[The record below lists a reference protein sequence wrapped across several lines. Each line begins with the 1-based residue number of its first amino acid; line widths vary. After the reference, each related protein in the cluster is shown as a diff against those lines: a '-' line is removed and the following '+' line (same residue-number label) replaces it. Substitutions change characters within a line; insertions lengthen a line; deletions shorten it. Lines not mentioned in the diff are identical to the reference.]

1 MYKLIMYIGEIME
14 DQQKFEFIT
23 EKVKERPINKKK
35 LMRRTMLTVSMAVI
49 FGLIA
54 CLTFSLLEPIISN
67 WLHPQDQIE
76 KIEIPV
82 VSEEIL
88 PQDMM
93 VHDETTLEPSQ
104 EVIETIKDE
113 LELGTEEYQKL
124 YRNIHSLV
132 RKIQGAE
139 VTVTGVTW
147 EVDLFNAV
155 YENRDKRL
163 GYIFAQNS
171 TEIMILVESK
181 NVLDTENLEVTFVDG
196 SKVQGQ
202 IRGKDKNTG
211 LAVLVVEKQNM
222 SKSTLEVIGFLEL
235 GNSGLSTLLASPVIA
250 MGNPLG
256 NHSVVYGMITSVDR
270 VINMTDCN
278 YKLLTTDIYG
288 SKNAGG
294 ILIDLNGKV
303 VGIIN
308 QNFNEEETANLI
320 SAIGISEIKSALQRM
335 SNGLENNY
343 VGILGTDVPAKIV
356 TSKDIPAGVYV
367 KEIVM
372 DSPAMRGG
380 IQSGD
385 IIVGIN
391 EEKIT
396 SFADYLKILSECM
409 PGETKELILMRQSQD
424 VYKTVKAEVVIGV
437 FFFFP

>member
-67 WLHPQDQIE
+67 WLHPQAQIE

-139 VTVTGVTW
+139 VTVTGVTR

-320 SAIGISEIKSALQRM
+320 SAIGISEIKAALQRM

-396 SFADYLKILSECM
+396 SFADYLKILSECT

-424 VYKTVKAEVVIGV
+424 VYKTVKAEVVIGSMQ
-437 FFFFP
+437 

>member
-1 MYKLIMYIGEIME
+1 ME

-35 LMRRTMLTVSMAVI
+35 FMRRTILTVSMAVI

-67 WLHPQDQIE
+67 WLHPQDKIE

-93 VHDETTLEPSQ
+93 VHDETTLEPTQ

-113 LELGTEEYQKL
+113 LELGTAEYQKL

-139 VTVTGVTW
+139 VTVTGVTR

-171 TEIMILVESK
+171 TEIMIMAESK
-181 NVLDTENLEVTFVDG
+181 NVSDSEDLEVTFADG
-196 SKVQGQ
+196 SKVQGK

-222 SKSTLEVIGFLEL
+222 SKNTLETIEFLEL
-235 GNSGLSTLLASPVIA
+235 GSSDLSTLLASPVIA

-256 NHSVVYGMITSVDR
+256 NSSVVYGMITSIDR
-270 VINMTDCN
+270 VINMADCN

-320 SAIGISEIKSALQRM
+320 SALGISEIKSALQRM

-343 VGILGTDVPAKIV
+343 VGIMGTNVPAKIV
-356 TSKDIPAGVYV
+356 TTKDIPAGVYV
-367 KEIVM
+367 TEIVM

-385 IIVGIN
+385 IIVSMDKK
-391 EEKIT
+391 KIS
-396 SFADYLKILSECM
+396 SFADYIKILSECT
-409 PGETKELILMRQSQD
+409 PGDTKEVVLMRQSQEI
-424 VYKTVKAEVVIGV
+424 YKTAEVEVVIESLQ
-437 FFFFP
+437 

>member
-1 MYKLIMYIGEIME
+1 ME

-35 LMRRTMLTVSMAVI
+35 FMRRTILTVSMAVI

-67 WLHPQDQIE
+67 WLHPQDKIE

-93 VHDETTLEPSQ
+93 VHDETTLEPTQ

-113 LELGTEEYQKL
+113 LELGTAEYQKL

-139 VTVTGVTW
+139 VTVTGVTR

-171 TEIMILVESK
+171 TEIMIMVESK
-181 NVLDTENLEVTFVDG
+181 NVSDSEDLEVTFADG
-196 SKVQGQ
+196 SKVQGK

-222 SKSTLEVIGFLEL
+222 SKNTLETIEFLEL
-235 GNSGLSTLLASPVIA
+235 GSSDLSTLLASPVIA

-256 NHSVVYGMITSVDR
+256 NSSVVYGMITSIDR
-270 VINMTDCN
+270 VINMADCN

-320 SAIGISEIKSALQRM
+320 SALGISEIKSALQRM

-343 VGILGTDVPAKIV
+343 VGIMGTNVPAKIV
-356 TSKDIPAGVYV
+356 TTKDIPAGVYV
-367 KEIVM
+367 TEIVM

-385 IIVGIN
+385 IIVSMDKK
-391 EEKIT
+391 KIS
-396 SFADYLKILSECM
+396 SFADYIKILSECT
-409 PGETKELILMRQSQD
+409 PGDTKEVVLMRQSQEI
-424 VYKTVKAEVVIGV
+424 YKTAEVEVVIESLQ
-437 FFFFP
+437 

>member
-1 MYKLIMYIGEIME
+1 ME
-14 DQQKFEFIT
+14 EQQKFEFIT

-35 LMRRTMLTVSMAVI
+35 LMRRTMLTVFMAVI

-67 WLHPQDQIE
+67 WLHPQDKIE

-93 VHDETTLEPSQ
+93 VHDETALEASQ

-124 YRNIHSLV
+124 YRNIRSLV
-132 RKIQGAE
+132 LEIQNAE
-139 VTVTGVTW
+139 VTVTGVTQ
-147 EVDLFNAV
+147 ELDLFNAV
-155 YENRDKRL
+155 YENRDKSI

-171 TEIMILVESK
+171 TEIMIMVESK
-181 NVLDTENLEVTFVDG
+181 NILDTENLEVTFMDG
-196 SKVQGQ
+196 SKVQGK

-222 SKSTLEVIGFLEL
+222 SENTLENIGFLEL
-235 GNSGLSTLLASPVIA
+235 GSSGLSTLIASPVIA
-250 MGNPLG
+250 MGSPLG
-256 NHSVVYGMITSVDR
+256 NRSAIYGMITSIDR
-270 VINMTDCN
+270 VINMADCN

-308 QNFNEEETANLI
+308 QNFNEEGTANLI
-320 SAIGISEIKSALQRM
+320 SALGISEIKSALQRM

-343 VGILGTDVPAKIV
+343 VGIKGTDVPAKIV
-356 TSKDIPAGVYV
+356 TTKDIPAGVYV
-367 KEIVM
+367 TEIVM

-385 IIVGIN
+385 IIVGMD
-391 EEKIT
+391 EEKVT

-409 PGETKELILMRQSQD
+409 PGETKEVVLMRQRQD
-424 VYKTVKAEVVIGV
+424 VYKTAKVEIVIESLQ
-437 FFFFP
+437 

>member
-1 MYKLIMYIGEIME
+1 ME

-35 LMRRTMLTVSMAVI
+35 FMRRTILTVSMAVI

-54 CLTFSLLEPIISN
+54 CFTFSLLEPIISN
-67 WLHPQDQIE
+67 WLHPQDKIE

-93 VHDETTLEPSQ
+93 VHDETTLEPTQ

-113 LELGTEEYQKL
+113 LELGTAEYQKL

-139 VTVTGVTW
+139 VTVTGVTR

-171 TEIMILVESK
+171 TEIMIMAESK
-181 NVLDTENLEVTFVDG
+181 NVSDSEDLEVTFADG
-196 SKVQGQ
+196 SKVQGK

-222 SKSTLEVIGFLEL
+222 SKNTLETIEFLEL
-235 GNSGLSTLLASPVIA
+235 GSSDLSTLLASPVIA

-256 NHSVVYGMITSVDR
+256 NSSVVYGMITSIDR
-270 VINMTDCN
+270 VINMADCN

-320 SAIGISEIKSALQRM
+320 SALGISEIKSALQRM

-343 VGILGTDVPAKIV
+343 VGIMGTNVPAKIV
-356 TSKDIPAGVYV
+356 TTKDIPAGVYV
-367 KEIVM
+367 TEIVM

-385 IIVGIN
+385 IIVSMDKK
-391 EEKIT
+391 KIS
-396 SFADYLKILSECM
+396 SFADYIKILSECT
-409 PGETKELILMRQSQD
+409 PGDTKEVVLMRQSQEI
-424 VYKTVKAEVVIGV
+424 YKTAKVEVVIESLQ
-437 FFFFP
+437 

>member
-1 MYKLIMYIGEIME
+1 ME

-35 LMRRTMLTVSMAVI
+35 FMRRTVLTVSMAVI

-67 WLHPQDQIE
+67 WLHPQDKIE

-93 VHDETTLEPSQ
+93 VHDETTLEPTQ

-113 LELGTEEYQKL
+113 LELGTAEYQKL

-139 VTVTGVTW
+139 VTVTGVTR

-171 TEIMILVESK
+171 TEIMIMAESK
-181 NVLDTENLEVTFVDG
+181 NVSDSEDLEVTFADG
-196 SKVQGQ
+196 SKVQGK

-222 SKSTLEVIGFLEL
+222 SENTLETIEFLEL
-235 GNSGLSTLLASPVIA
+235 GSSGLSTLLASPVIA
-250 MGNPLG
+250 MGSPLG
-256 NHSVVYGMITSVDR
+256 NRSVVYGMITSVDR
-270 VINMTDCN
+270 VINMADCN
-278 YKLLTTDIYG
+278 HKVLPHLRYVPRVHPQIHDVHFWQQTT
-288 SKNAGG
+288 
-294 ILIDLNGKV
+294 
-303 VGIIN
+303 
-308 QNFNEEETANLI
+308 F
-320 SAIGISEIKSALQRM
+320 
-335 SNGLENNY
+335 
-343 VGILGTDVPAKIV
+343 
-356 TSKDIPAGVYV
+356 
-367 KEIVM
+367 
-372 DSPAMRGG
+372 
-380 IQSGD
+380 
-385 IIVGIN
+385 
-391 EEKIT
+391 
-396 SFADYLKILSECM
+396 
-409 PGETKELILMRQSQD
+409 
-424 VYKTVKAEVVIGV
+424 
-437 FFFFP
+437 

>member
-1 MYKLIMYIGEIME
+1 ME
-14 DQQKFEFIT
+14 DQKKFEFIT

-35 LMRRTMLTVSMAVI
+35 LMRRMIFTVSMAVI

-67 WLHPQDQIE
+67 WLHPQDKIE

-93 VHDETTLEPSQ
+93 VHDETSLEASP

-139 VTVTGVTW
+139 VTVTGVTQ
-147 EVDLFNAV
+147 ELDLFNAV
-155 YENRDKRL
+155 YENRDKSI

-171 TEIMILVESK
+171 TEIMIMTENK
-181 NVLDTENLEVTFVDG
+181 NILDTENLEVTFMDG
-196 SKVQGQ
+196 SRAQGI

-211 LAVLVVEKQNM
+211 LAVLVVEKQKM
-222 SKSTLEVIGFLEL
+222 SEITLEKIGFLEL
-235 GNSGLSTLLASPVIA
+235 GSSTLSTLIASPVIA
-250 MGNPLG
+250 MGSPLG
-256 NHSVVYGMITSVDR
+256 NHSVVYGMITSTDR
-270 VINMTDCN
+270 VINMADGN

-308 QNFNEEETANLI
+308 QNFNEEGTANLI
-320 SAIGISEIKSALQRM
+320 SALGISEIKSALQRM

-343 VGILGTDVPAKIV
+343 VGIKGTDVPAKIV
-356 TSKDIPAGVYV
+356 TAKDIPAGVYV
-367 KEIVM
+367 TEIVM

-385 IIVGIN
+385 IIVSIDKK
-391 EEKIT
+391 KIT
-396 SFADYLKILSECM
+396 SFADYLKILSECI
-409 PGETKELILMRQSQD
+409 PGETKEVVLMRQRQD
-424 VYKTVKAEVVIGV
+424 VYKTVKGEIVIESLQ
-437 FFFFP
+437 

>member
-1 MYKLIMYIGEIME
+1 ME

-35 LMRRTMLTVSMAVI
+35 FMRRTILTVSMAVI

-67 WLHPQDQIE
+67 WLHPQDKIE

-93 VHDETTLEPSQ
+93 VHDETTLEPTQ

-113 LELGTEEYQKL
+113 LELGTAEYQKL

-139 VTVTGVTW
+139 VTVTGVTR

-171 TEIMILVESK
+171 TEIMIMAESK
-181 NVLDTENLEVTFVDG
+181 NVSDSEDLEVTFADG
-196 SKVQGQ
+196 SKVQGK

-222 SKSTLEVIGFLEL
+222 SKNTLETIEFLEL
-235 GNSGLSTLLASPVIA
+235 GSSDLSTLLASPVIA

-256 NHSVVYGMITSVDR
+256 NSSVVYGMITSIDR
-270 VINMTDCN
+270 VINMADCN

-320 SAIGISEIKSALQRM
+320 SALGISEIKSALQRM

-343 VGILGTDVPAKIV
+343 VGIMGTNVPAKIV
-356 TSKDIPAGVYV
+356 TTKDIPAGVYV
-367 KEIVM
+367 TEIVM

-385 IIVGIN
+385 IIVSMDKK
-391 EEKIT
+391 KIS
-396 SFADYLKILSECM
+396 SFADYIKILSECT
-409 PGETKELILMRQSQD
+409 PGDTKEVVLMRQSQE
-424 VYKTVKAEVVIGV
+424 VYKTAKVEVVIESLQ
-437 FFFFP
+437 

>member
-1 MYKLIMYIGEIME
+1 ME
-14 DQQKFEFIT
+14 EQQKFEFIT

-35 LMRRTMLTVSMAVI
+35 LMRRTMLTVFMAVI

-67 WLHPQDQIE
+67 WLHPQDKIE

-93 VHDETTLEPSQ
+93 VHDETALEASQ

-124 YRNIHSLV
+124 YRNIRSLV
-132 RKIQGAE
+132 LEIQNAE
-139 VTVTGVTW
+139 VTVTGVTQ
-147 EVDLFNAV
+147 ELDLFNAV
-155 YENRDKRL
+155 YENRDKSI

-171 TEIMILVESK
+171 TEIMIMVESK
-181 NVLDTENLEVTFVDG
+181 NILDTENLEVTFMDG
-196 SKVQGQ
+196 SKVQGK

-222 SKSTLEVIGFLEL
+222 SENTLENIGFLEL
-235 GNSGLSTLLASPVIA
+235 GSSGLSTLIASPVIA
-250 MGNPLG
+250 MGSPLG
-256 NHSVVYGMITSVDR
+256 NRSAIYGMITSIDR
-270 VINMTDCN
+270 VINMADCN

-320 SAIGISEIKSALQRM
+320 SALGISEIKSALQRM

-343 VGILGTDVPAKIV
+343 VGIMGTNVPAKIV
-356 TSKDIPAGVYV
+356 TTKDIPAGVYV
-367 KEIVM
+367 TEIVM

-385 IIVGIN
+385 IIVSMDKK
-391 EEKIT
+391 KIS
-396 SFADYLKILSECM
+396 SFADYIKILSECT
-409 PGETKELILMRQSQD
+409 PGDTKEVVLMRQSQEI
-424 VYKTVKAEVVIGV
+424 YKTAKVEVVIESLQ
-437 FFFFP
+437 

>member
-1 MYKLIMYIGEIME
+1 ME

-35 LMRRTMLTVSMAVI
+35 FMRRTVLTVSMAVI

-67 WLHPQDQIE
+67 WLHPQDKIE

-93 VHDETTLEPSQ
+93 VHDETTLEPTQ

-113 LELGTEEYQKL
+113 LELGTAEYQKL

-139 VTVTGVTW
+139 VTVTGVTR

-171 TEIMILVESK
+171 TEIMIMAESK
-181 NVLDTENLEVTFVDG
+181 NVSDSEDLEVTFADG
-196 SKVQGQ
+196 SKVQGK

-222 SKSTLEVIGFLEL
+222 SENTLETIEFLEL
-235 GNSGLSTLLASPVIA
+235 GSSGLSTLLASPVIA
-250 MGNPLG
+250 MGSPLG
-256 NHSVVYGMITSVDR
+256 NRSVVYGMITSVDR
-270 VINMTDCN
+270 VINMADCN

-320 SAIGISEIKSALQRM
+320 SALGISEIKSALQRM

-343 VGILGTDVPAKIV
+343 VGIMGTNVPAKIV
-356 TSKDIPAGVYV
+356 TTKDIPAGVYV
-367 KEIVM
+367 TEIVM

-385 IIVGIN
+385 IIVSMDKK
-391 EEKIT
+391 KIS
-396 SFADYLKILSECM
+396 SFADYIKILSECT
-409 PGETKELILMRQSQD
+409 PGDTKEVVLMRQSQEI
-424 VYKTVKAEVVIGV
+424 YKTAKVEVVIEKL
-437 FFFFP
+437 

>member
-424 VYKTVKAEVVIGV
+424 VYKTVKAEVVIGSLQ
-437 FFFFP
+437 

>member
-1 MYKLIMYIGEIME
+1 ME

-35 LMRRTMLTVSMAVI
+35 FMRRTILTVSMAVI

-67 WLHPQDQIE
+67 WLHPQDKIE

-93 VHDETTLEPSQ
+93 VHDETTLEPTQ

-113 LELGTEEYQKL
+113 LELGTAEYQKL

-139 VTVTGVTW
+139 VTVTGVTR

-171 TEIMILVESK
+171 TEIMIMAESK
-181 NVLDTENLEVTFVDG
+181 NVSDSEDLEVTFADG
-196 SKVQGQ
+196 SKVQGK

-222 SKSTLEVIGFLEL
+222 SKNTLETIEFLEL
-235 GNSGLSTLLASPVIA
+235 GSSDLSTLLASPVIA

-256 NHSVVYGMITSVDR
+256 NSSVVYGMITSIDR
-270 VINMTDCN
+270 VINMADCN

-320 SAIGISEIKSALQRM
+320 SALGISEIKSALQRM

-343 VGILGTDVPAKIV
+343 VGIMGTNVPAKIV
-356 TSKDIPAGVYV
+356 TTKDIPAGVYV
-367 KEIVM
+367 TEIVM

-385 IIVGIN
+385 IIVSMDKK
-391 EEKIT
+391 KIF
-396 SFADYLKILSECM
+396 SFADYIKILSECT
-409 PGETKELILMRQSQD
+409 PGDTKEVVLMRQSQEI
-424 VYKTVKAEVVIGV
+424 YKTAKVEVVIESLQ
-437 FFFFP
+437 

>member
-1 MYKLIMYIGEIME
+1 ME

-35 LMRRTMLTVSMAVI
+35 FMRRTILTVSMAVI

-67 WLHPQDQIE
+67 WLHPQDKIE

-93 VHDETTLEPSQ
+93 VHDETTLEPTQ

-113 LELGTEEYQKL
+113 LELGTAEYQKL

-139 VTVTGVTW
+139 VTVTGVTR

-171 TEIMILVESK
+171 TEIMIMAESK
-181 NVLDTENLEVTFVDG
+181 NVSDSEDLEVTFADG
-196 SKVQGQ
+196 SKVQGK

-222 SKSTLEVIGFLEL
+222 SKNTLETIEFLEL
-235 GNSGLSTLLASPVIA
+235 GSSDLSTLLASPVIA

-256 NHSVVYGMITSVDR
+256 NSSVVYGMITSIDR
-270 VINMTDCN
+270 VINMADCN

-320 SAIGISEIKSALQRM
+320 SALGISEIKSALQRM

-343 VGILGTDVPAKIV
+343 VGIMGTNVPAKIV
-356 TSKDIPAGVYV
+356 TTKDIPAGVYV
-367 KEIVM
+367 TEIVM

-385 IIVGIN
+385 IIVSMDKK
-391 EEKIT
+391 KIS
-396 SFADYLKILSECM
+396 SFTDYIKILSECT
-409 PGETKELILMRQSQD
+409 PGDTKEVVLMRQSQE
-424 VYKTVKAEVVIGV
+424 VYKTAKVEVVIESLQ
-437 FFFFP
+437 

>member
-1 MYKLIMYIGEIME
+1 ME
-14 DQQKFEFIT
+14 NQQKFEFIT

-35 LMRRTMLTVSMAVI
+35 FMRRTILTVSMAVI

-67 WLHPQDQIE
+67 WLHPQDKIE

-93 VHDETTLEPSQ
+93 VHDETTLEPTQ

-113 LELGTEEYQKL
+113 LELGTAEYQKL

-139 VTVTGVTW
+139 VTVTGVTR

-171 TEIMILVESK
+171 TEIMIMAESK
-181 NVLDTENLEVTFVDG
+181 NVSDSEDLEVTFADG
-196 SKVQGQ
+196 SKVQGK

-222 SKSTLEVIGFLEL
+222 SENTLETIEFLEL
-235 GNSGLSTLLASPVIA
+235 GSSGLSTLLASPVIA
-250 MGNPLG
+250 MGSPLG
-256 NHSVVYGMITSVDR
+256 NRSVVYGMITSVDR
-270 VINMTDCN
+270 VINMADCN

-320 SAIGISEIKSALQRM
+320 SALGISEIKSALQRM

-343 VGILGTDVPAKIV
+343 VGIMGTNVPAKIV
-356 TSKDIPAGVYV
+356 TTKDIPAGVYV
-367 KEIVM
+367 TEIVM

-385 IIVGIN
+385 IIVSMDKK
-391 EEKIT
+391 KIS
-396 SFADYLKILSECM
+396 SFADYIKILSECT
-409 PGETKELILMRQSQD
+409 PGDTKEVVLMRQSQEI
-424 VYKTVKAEVVIGV
+424 YKTAKVEVVIESLQ
-437 FFFFP
+437 

>member
-1 MYKLIMYIGEIME
+1 ME

-35 LMRRTMLTVSMAVI
+35 FMRRTILTVSMAVI

-67 WLHPQDQIE
+67 WLHPQDKIE

-93 VHDETTLEPSQ
+93 VHDETTLEPTQ

-113 LELGTEEYQKL
+113 LELGTAEYQKL

-139 VTVTGVTW
+139 VTVTGVPR

-171 TEIMILVESK
+171 TEIMIMAESK
-181 NVLDTENLEVTFVDG
+181 NVSDSEDLEVTFADG
-196 SKVQGQ
+196 SKVQGK

-222 SKSTLEVIGFLEL
+222 SKNTLETIEFLEL
-235 GNSGLSTLLASPVIA
+235 GSSDLSTLLASPVIA

-256 NHSVVYGMITSVDR
+256 NSSVVYGMITSIDR
-270 VINMTDCN
+270 VINMADCN

-320 SAIGISEIKSALQRM
+320 SALGISEIKSALQRM

-343 VGILGTDVPAKIV
+343 VGIMGTNVPAKIV
-356 TSKDIPAGVYV
+356 TTKDIPAGVYV
-367 KEIVM
+367 TEIVM

-385 IIVGIN
+385 IIVSMDKK
-391 EEKIT
+391 KIS
-396 SFADYLKILSECM
+396 SFADYIKILSECT
-409 PGETKELILMRQSQD
+409 PGDTKEVVLMRQSQE
-424 VYKTVKAEVVIGV
+424 VYKTAKVEVVIESLQ
-437 FFFFP
+437 

>member
-1 MYKLIMYIGEIME
+1 ME

-35 LMRRTMLTVSMAVI
+35 FMRRTILTVSMAVI

-67 WLHPQDQIE
+67 WLHPQDKIE

-88 PQDMM
+88 PQDMI
-93 VHDETTLEPSQ
+93 VHDETTLEPTQ

-113 LELGTEEYQKL
+113 LELGTAEYQKL

-139 VTVTGVTW
+139 VTVTGVTR

-171 TEIMILVESK
+171 TEIMIMAESK
-181 NVLDTENLEVTFVDG
+181 NVSDSEDLEVTFADG
-196 SKVQGQ
+196 SKVQGK

-222 SKSTLEVIGFLEL
+222 SKNTLETIEFLEL
-235 GNSGLSTLLASPVIA
+235 GSSDLSTLLASPVIA

-256 NHSVVYGMITSVDR
+256 NSSVVYGMITSIDR
-270 VINMTDCN
+270 VINMADCN

-320 SAIGISEIKSALQRM
+320 SALGISEIKSALQRM

-343 VGILGTDVPAKIV
+343 VGIMGTNVPAKIV
-356 TSKDIPAGVYV
+356 TTKDIPAGVYV
-367 KEIVM
+367 TEIVM

-385 IIVGIN
+385 IIVSMDKK
-391 EEKIT
+391 KIS
-396 SFADYLKILSECM
+396 SFADYIKILSECT
-409 PGETKELILMRQSQD
+409 PGDTKEVVLMRQSQE
-424 VYKTVKAEVVIGV
+424 VYKTAKVEVVIESLQ
-437 FFFFP
+437 

>member
-1 MYKLIMYIGEIME
+1 ME

-35 LMRRTMLTVSMAVI
+35 FMRRTILTVSMAVI

-67 WLHPQDQIE
+67 WLHPQDKIE

-93 VHDETTLEPSQ
+93 VHDETTLEPTQ

-113 LELGTEEYQKL
+113 LELGTAEYQKL

-139 VTVTGVTW
+139 VTVTGVTR

-171 TEIMILVESK
+171 TEIMIMAESK
-181 NVLDTENLEVTFVDG
+181 NVSDSEDLEVTFADG
-196 SKVQGQ
+196 SKVQGK

-222 SKSTLEVIGFLEL
+222 SKNTLETIEFLEL
-235 GNSGLSTLLASPVIA
+235 GSSDLSTLLASPVIA

-256 NHSVVYGMITSVDR
+256 NSSVVYGMITSIDR
-270 VINMTDCN
+270 VINMADCN

-320 SAIGISEIKSALQRM
+320 SALGISEIKSALQRM

-343 VGILGTDVPAKIV
+343 VGIMGTNVPAKIV
-356 TSKDIPAGVYV
+356 TTKDIPAGVYV
-367 KEIVM
+367 TEIVM

-385 IIVGIN
+385 IIVSMDKK
-391 EEKIT
+391 KIS
-396 SFADYLKILSECM
+396 SFADYIKILSECT
-409 PGETKELILMRQSQD
+409 PGDTKEVVLMRQSQEI
-424 VYKTVKAEVVIGV
+424 YKTAKVEVVIESLQ
-437 FFFFP
+437 

>member
-139 VTVTGVTW
+139 VTVTGVTR

-320 SAIGISEIKSALQRM
+320 SAIGISEIKAALQRM

-396 SFADYLKILSECM
+396 SFADYLKILSECT
-409 PGETKELILMRQSQD
+409 PEETKELILMRQSQD
-424 VYKTVKAEVVIGV
+424 VYKTVKAEVVIGSLQ
-437 FFFFP
+437 

>member
-1 MYKLIMYIGEIME
+1 MYIGEIME

-139 VTVTGVTW
+139 VTVTGVTR

-320 SAIGISEIKSALQRM
+320 SAIGISEIKAALQRM

-396 SFADYLKILSECM
+396 SFADYLKILSECT

-424 VYKTVKAEVVIGV
+424 VYKTVKAEVVIGSLQ
-437 FFFFP
+437 

>member
-1 MYKLIMYIGEIME
+1 ME

-35 LMRRTMLTVSMAVI
+35 FMRRTILTVSMAVI

-67 WLHPQDQIE
+67 WLHPQDKIE

-93 VHDETTLEPSQ
+93 VHDETTLEPTQ

-113 LELGTEEYQKL
+113 LELGTAEYQKL

-139 VTVTGVTW
+139 VTVTGVTR

-396 SFADYLKILSECM
+396 SFADYLKILSECT
-409 PGETKELILMRQSQD
+409 PEETKELILMRQSQD
-424 VYKTVKAEVVIGV
+424 VYKTVKAEVVIGSLQ
-437 FFFFP
+437 